1 MFGRSTAATDDSPV
15 MPVVQRS
22 PRPYRHKLRTLAY
35 VSLDSGNAAILRD
48 LGQSGLAMQTATALS
63 AGNHVEV
70 RVDLSNPRCHVDGI
84 ARVVWT
90 DSTAQAG
97 LRFLSLSDRS
107 ERALKEWI
115 FSQLLMDA
123 GRVAGEG
130 ELLFSGAPV
139 APIRL
144 EKPESCT
151 LRSPETEA
159 DSPRLR
165 LLGFVIQASRFS
177 RVVDGLVLLCSV
189 LLFSLISLFLI
200 DILPAWWFIAA
211 FLPGVTA
218 VFAGLYWLIFAMWF
232 GTTPGSRL
240 AALATIASVDDAA
253 FQPAKQPRF
262 R

>member
-15 MPVVQRS
+15 MPVEQHS

-48 LGQSGLAMQTATALS
+48 LGQSGLAMQTATPLS

-97 LRFLSLSDRS
+97 LQFLSLSDRS

-123 GRVAGEG
+123 GRIAGEG
-130 ELLFSGAPV
+130 ELLFSVAPV
-139 APIRL
+139 PPIRL
-144 EKPESCT
+144 EEPK
-151 LRSPETEA
+151 LRSSRTAATEA

-165 LLGFVIQASRFS
+165 LLGFAIQASRFS
-177 RVVDGLVLLCSV
+177 
-189 LLFSLISLFLI
+189 
-200 DILPAWWFIAA
+200 
-211 FLPGVTA
+211 
-218 VFAGLYWLIFAMWF
+218 
-232 GTTPGSRL
+232 
-240 AALATIASVDDAA
+240 
-253 FQPAKQPRF
+253 
-262 R
+262 